1 MRFTDRPPAEM
12 DGHWPVETPEAYERR
27 FGRGYTIL
35 FWTFFVSIASLF
47 VYVVRSH
54 NSTEVF
60 RRIGLLII
68 DFGFGFLVALV
79 YQCVVVKAFVNVI
92 RSGGMMQTRITTRIT
107 TPQTNPIRY
116 WATVVIGSI
125 VLLGLVIGG
134 VWLYMH
140 AGFVASRLQG

>member
-1 MRFTDRPPAEM
+1 MRFTVRPPAEM
-12 DGHWPVETPEAYERR
+12 DDHWPVETPEEYERR

-35 FWTFFVSIASLF
+35 FSIFFVSVLSLI
-47 VYVVRSH
+47 VYVGMSPH
-54 NSTEVF
+54 NSAEVF

-68 DFGFGFLVALV
+68 DFGCGFLAGLV
-79 YQCVVVKAFVNVI
+79 YQCIVVKAFANVA
-92 RSGGMMQTRITTRIT
+92 RRGGVMQTRII

-116 WATVVIGSI
+116 WAIVVIGSI
-125 VLLGLVIGG
+125 VMLGLVIGG